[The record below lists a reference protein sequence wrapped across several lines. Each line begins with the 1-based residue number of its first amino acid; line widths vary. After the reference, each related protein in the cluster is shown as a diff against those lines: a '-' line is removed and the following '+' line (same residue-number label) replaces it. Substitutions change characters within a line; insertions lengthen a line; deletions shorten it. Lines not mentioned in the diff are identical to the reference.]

1 MELSA
6 RTLREVEFSGSLRGY
21 NTDEVDEFLEKV
33 AVAVEALQAEVR
45 AARERAEEME
55 RRLADQPPERPA
67 APDDDPIRRTLMLA
81 QRTADL
87 AVKEAQEEAA
97 QIVTQAR
104 ADAEAAIADARRTAE
119 RISEE
124 GQQHL
129 REEVL
134 HLTSVRDGLR
144 SEADTLVGLLGA
156 ERERLRESLGAALR
170 FVERSLTPAKGLS
183 APPASAPPTSA
194 PPASSPPAS
203 SPSASAPSAS
213 SPSAS
218 APPTS
223 APEGATDVA
232 SLETGGTAS
241 GPVPAANAT
250 LEGGARPE
258 KTVSS
263 RLEEASTQAATPRPP
278 EAGQLEA
285 RREAGDGSGRLGG
298 MVSPGSV
305 APTRDVSRSGTA
317 EEAGAEPVAS
327 ILTDTDA
334 PARQPLTGGPTG
346 VVVAREPMS
355 WLDDEQTGAGRAS
368 PSAMGEYDE
377 WDLDDGAPTGGPTA
391 PKPAPVE
398 QVEPSG
404 STRPEASE
412 GGRLERSATGRSP
425 LVAGTPA
432 AERTAGPAA
441 ERTVGPAAERT
452 VGPAAASSQRAR
464 ASTLAE
470 PPARP
475 WAGDAEVGGE
485 EDELDELE
493 AAIAEDAAAAAPVAR
508 GYDDEFSWEARRS
521 LRRSRATSREGEADR
536 SGLTALPGLDDTMQ
550 DAVVWQMKPSGPDSS
565 A

>member
-33 AVAVEALQAEVR
+33 AVAVDALQAEVR

-67 APDDDPIRRTLMLA
+67 APDEDPIRRTLMLA

-119 RISEE
+119 RISED
-124 GQQHL
+124 GQRHL

-134 HLTSVRDGLR
+134 RLTSVRDGLR

-170 FVERSLTPAKGLS
+170 FVERSLTPAKELS
-183 APPASAPPTSA
+183 APPASAPQGAA
-194 PPASSPPAS
+194 PPAS
-203 SPSASAPSAS
+203 APQGA
-213 SPSAS
+213 
-218 APPTS
+218 

-232 SLETGGTAS
+232 SPAAGGTAS
-241 GPVPAANAT
+241 RPVPAVNAT

-258 KTVSS
+258 ETASS
-263 RLEEASTQAATPRPP
+263 PLEEASPRPATPRPP

-285 RREAGDGSGRLGG
+285 RREPSDGSGRREG
-298 MVSPGSV
+298 MVSSGTV
-305 APTRDVSRSGTA
+305 APTRDVSQSGTD
-317 EEAGAEPVAS
+317 EAGAEPEAS
-327 ILTDTDA
+327 ILTDTAA
-334 PARQPLTGGPTG
+334 PARQPLTGGPKD
-346 VVVAREPMS
+346 VVVAREPVS
-355 WLDDEQTGAGRAS
+355 WLDDERDEQTGAGRGS
-368 PSAMGEYDE
+368 SSAMGEYDE
-377 WDLDDGAPTGGPTA
+377 WDLDAGTPTGSPTA
-391 PKPAPVE
+391 PTPAPAE
-398 QVEPSG
+398 QVELSG
-404 STRPEASE
+404 SKRPEGSE
-412 GGRLERSATGRSP
+412 GRRPERQATGRSP
-425 LVAGTPA
+425 LIAGTPA
-432 AERTAGPAA
+432 AERTA
-441 ERTVGPAAERT
+441 
-452 VGPAAASSQRAR
+452 GPAAASSQRAR

-470 PPARP
+470 PAARP
-475 WAGDAEVGGE
+475 WAGDVEAAGE

-493 AAIAEDAAAAAPVAR
+493 AAIAEDAAAAAPAVR

-521 LRRSRATSREGEADR
+521 LRRSRATSREAEADQ
-536 SGLTALPGLDDTMQ
+536 SSLTALPGLDDTMQ
-550 DAVVWQMKPSGPDSS
+550 DAVVWQMKPSGPDSPD
-565 A
+565 